1 LAAAVD
7 EAERD
12 AREARARYAS
22 AVEARTA
29 PPPSL
34 SEDEAD
40 ASFDASPMSRLACE
54 YGFIQRSAGLYID
67 VTASR
72 SPPGVPRNFFAMAA
86 KNFLREWAALRDRE
100 DNDIV
105 VPPRSDVEASFE
117 DGDFCEG
124 STTTSPS
131 PYVPTRE
138 EVELMSE
145 LRDRLDE
152 LTLSNEGIW
161 AREAEREQVPAPFII
176 KAPYLVLCR
185 FLDLA
190 FPENRP
196 IQRFWFLESVA
207 RMPYFSYN
215 TMLTVYELLGWWR
228 RGSELRRVHFAE
240 EWNEYHHLLVMESL
254 GGDREWRDRFLAF
267 HSALVYY
274 AVLLNL
280 WIISP
285 ALAYNFSELIEAHAV
300 DTYAQF
306 AEENKE
312 ALRDLPAPRVARAY
326 WEGEDLYLFDEFQ
339 TARPRSSRRPR
350 VKTLHDVFETIR
362 DDEAEHV
369 ATMRECQ
376 LEDSAMADVRR
387 VDLGTGA
394 VAITVAASAAAWSLD
409 LVNLMGGIQGAELA
423 GLEVGEM
430 IDSDGIVQIV
440 ANMWPF

>member
-1 LAAAVD
+1 
-7 EAERD
+7 
-12 AREARARYAS
+12 
-22 AVEARTA
+22 
-29 PPPSL
+29 
-34 SEDEAD
+34 
-40 ASFDASPMSRLACE
+40 
-54 YGFIQRSAGLYID
+54 
-67 VTASR
+67 
-72 SPPGVPRNFFAMAA
+72 
-86 KNFLREWAALRDRE
+86 
-100 DNDIV
+100 
-105 VPPRSDVEASFE
+105 
-117 DGDFCEG
+117 
-124 STTTSPS
+124 
-131 PYVPTRE
+131 
-138 EVELMSE
+138 MSE

-394 VAITVAASAAAWSLD
+394 VALTVAASAAAWSLD
-409 LVNLMGGIQGAELA
+409 LANLMGGIQGAELA